1 MRTIR
6 ENEQEN
12 DEMEEVQVRTKRE
25 QPSGKKSAKK
35 DLKGESRTLPLM
47 GVEEVESRGRRFKV
61 VRML

>member
-1 MRTIR
+1 
-6 ENEQEN
+6 
-12 DEMEEVQVRTKRE
+12 MEEVQVRTKRE
-25 QPSGKKSAKK
+25 QPSGIKSAKK